1 MRTLI
6 LIDFRDFVADA
17 VGCVLRLRQPPETVP
32 ETATLTLKHLLARWK
47 ISDIAFARTDTE
59 SWRQKQFP
67 TYSYMRTDYVQQHW
81 DVIQDWLTTHGF
93 SVYFHP
99 ESEARDIIATLAT
112 QWDKNLILYSRSA
125 YLHSLVNDRT
135 AIMTKHSV
143 AKSGEWETTWYL
155 PDKLEFD
162 YYRHI
167 GKKVKYRYRLTDLFT
182 LAGQNGLKGCP
193 HIKQSRARSLIGQ
206 YCTLENIRANI
217 FSHKFPTP
225 IEPWKLEQ
233 IYDWLQPEI
242 YVPQQVIHENQ
253 DTLNLTLQNTR
264 TPPNDVFRSLSGK
277 IICAT

>member
-99 ESEARDIIATLAT
+99 ESEARDIIASDTNAGTGAFHTRLPMGAFSVWARQDSCTLTT
-112 QWDKNLILYSRSA
+112 QNQARSSGRP
-125 YLHSLVNDRT
+125 LRNHRS
-135 AIMTKHSV
+135 KHS
-143 AKSGEWETTWYL
+143 GTNTCN
-155 PDKLEFD
+155 
-162 YYRHI
+162 R
-167 GKKVKYRYRLTDLFT
+167 
-182 LAGQNGLKGCP
+182 KG
-193 HIKQSRARSLIGQ
+193 SVGRRARS
-206 YCTLENIRANI
+206 RRW
-217 FSHKFPTP
+217 S
-225 IEPWKLEQ
+225 
-233 IYDWLQPEI
+233 
-242 YVPQQVIHENQ
+242 
-253 DTLNLTLQNTR
+253 
-264 TPPNDVFRSLSGK
+264 
-277 IICAT
+277 